1 MNNNHFMK
9 IKLYNFMKIK
19 LYNFMKIK
27 LYNIVLTIDDNDY
40 L

>member
-1 MNNNHFMK
+1 MNNNH
-9 IKLYNFMKIK
+9 FMKIK